1 MTIIEIKD
9 KDSLLNAAEVLK
21 RGGILVFP
29 TDTVYGIGC
38 LLNEKSIKRLYKI
51 KNRPLDQPTAVL
63 FNKNIFFSK
72 QLYDK
77 VRIPKN
83 IKDSFF
89 QGKTTIIFSK
99 RVFKII
105 FPEILLKHNKIGI
118 RLPKLTFL
126 EELIDKIGPIAASSA
141 NKKGE
146 RPPAKFTEIEPDIIE
161 HADLIIKTDEKL
173 SGKPS
178 RVYDLELKKYLR

>member
-1 MTIIEIKD
+1 MTIIKIED
-9 KDSLLNAAEVLK
+9 KDSLPNAAKVLK

-29 TDTVYGIGC
+29 TDTVYGIGS
-38 LLNEKSIKRLYKI
+38 LLEEKAIRRLYKI
-51 KNRPLDQPTAVL
+51 KNRPFDQPTAVL

-77 VRIPKN
+77 IRIPKN

-89 QGKTTIIFSK
+89 QGKITIIFPK
-99 RVFKII
+99 KVFKII
-105 FPEILLKHNKIGI
+105 FSEILLKRNKIGI

-126 EELIDKIGPIAASSA
+126 EKLIDKVGPIAASSA

-146 RPPAKFTEIEPDIIE
+146 RPPAKFTEIKSDIIE
-161 HADLIIKTDEKL
+161 HADLVIKIDEKL